1 MKEKNSLTLWVI
13 VGICFSVVVI
23 TWLPITF
30 KRMSDMFGSLFEQTK
45 ATSEEAKKVWETQG
59 KQEINQIMNQISEF
73 CSSTQSNQPSLSEFT
88 ASLKDQL
95 LQNASSS
102 ATSTP

>member
-1 MKEKNSLTLWVI
+1 MKEKNPLTFWVI

-30 KRMSDMFGSLFEQTK
+30 KRMKDMFGSLSEQTK
-45 ATSEEAKKVWETQG
+45 TTSEEAKKVWETQG
-59 KQEINQIMNQISEF
+59 RQEINVIINEISGLG
-73 CSSTQSNQPSLSEFT
+73 SSTHSIQPPLSEFT

-102 ATSTP
+102 ATSTQ